1 MGRLY
6 QNADKIELVYKGLV
20 LKIIVSKG
28 ENRDNGGK
36 NMNNI
41 QPQTKNAEESKGH
54 WLAGVVMTHLKS
66 VIAGVMPKKKVA
78 HWMDITLEDGAIIT
92 VPTNESAKYPA
103 NEGPT
108 SATAAR
114 KVVKDLFNAM
124 RTAQTTG
131 LNIVDVE
138 QTIKLSQ
145 VGLLASH
152 KTMASAQKEAL
163 HIPKSNHFGVPKEAF
178 DTTVAQYKLG
188 QFISAM
194 WKVRQFTN
202 PSTKKDTV
210 PTVPYSLDGVDVPL
224 KTVRT
229 KMLMAYKKNMPTITV
244 NGVEVDYSGTRH
256 ESIAKAAC
264 LLAGY
269 ANGLFYDC
277 ATSKVTPSSVSV
289 QDLTPVQISNAL
301 GVDLSTLKT
310 LLKKIE

>member
-1 MGRLY
+1 MF
-6 QNADKIELVYKGLV
+6 
-20 LKIIVSKG
+20 IVSKG
-28 ENRDNGGK
+28 ENRDIEVI
-36 NMNNI
+36 NMNDIN
-41 QPQTKNAEESKGH
+41 PNKNAEKGESKGH
-54 WLAGVVMTHLKS
+54 MLAGVVITHLKS
-66 VIAGVMPKKKVA
+66 IIAGVMPKKMVA
-78 HWMDITLEDGAIIT
+78 HWMDITLEDGTIIT
-92 VPTNESAKYPA
+92 VPTAESAKYPA
-103 NEGPT
+103 NDGPT

-114 KVVKDLFNAM
+114 KVMKDLFNAM
-124 RTAQTTG
+124 NKAQTTG
-131 LNIVDVE
+131 LNIAGYTVTDGEGKV
-138 QTIKLSQ
+138 TNLVKLSQ
-145 VGLLASH
+145 VGLLYNH

-163 HIPKSNHFGVPKEAF
+163 HIAKANRFGKTYAAF

-202 PSTKKDTV
+202 PSTKTNTV

-256 ESIAKAAC
+256 DSIAKAAC

-277 ATSKVTPSSVSV
+277 KTSEVTPSSVSV
-289 QDLTPVQISNAL
+289 QDLTPAQISNAL
-301 GVDLSTLKT
+301 GVDLSALKA
-310 LLKKIE
+310 LLNQ